1 LSHIIEASATNPFR
15 FELSEEKARRYA
27 AWRIVG
33 LSKNCNAKPGDVF
46 NLNDQPLFIV
56 RRLNTLAEVEALCP
70 YVLVDMD
77 EAHYFEVST
86 D

>member
-33 LSKNCNAKPGDVF
+33 LSQNCNAKPGDVF
-46 NLNDQPLFIV
+46 YLNDQPLFIV
-56 RRLNTLAEVEALCP
+56 RRFNTLAEVEALCP
-70 YVLVDMD
+70 YVSVDMNIAD
-77 EAHYFEVST
+77 YFEVST